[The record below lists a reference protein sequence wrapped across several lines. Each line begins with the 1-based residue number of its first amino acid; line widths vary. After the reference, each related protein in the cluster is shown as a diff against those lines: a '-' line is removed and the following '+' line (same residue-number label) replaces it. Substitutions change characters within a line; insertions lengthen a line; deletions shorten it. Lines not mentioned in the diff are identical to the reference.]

1 MGVYVI
7 RRLIATIPVILVVAL
22 VVFSLIHFAP
32 GDPAAIVIGAFGT
45 TEQYARVRKEMGLDR
60 PLPVQLGLWFKH
72 AFQGDLGTSL
82 FNKDP
87 VLSLI
92 RNRMLPTF
100 SIAVLT
106 EIFAVVLA
114 VPLGVLAAWK
124 ANTWIDRV
132 VMVFSTLGYSI
143 PLFWLGF
150 MFIYLFGVKLHW
162 APAAGYVHPGDSVP
176 QFFIRLAMPIA
187 STGLVVMA
195 LIARMTRATVLEVLH
210 EDYVR
215 TARAK
220 GLAESGVLIRHA
232 LRNAILPI
240 ITVIGIG
247 FALLLGGVV
256 VTENVFAIPGLG
268 RLLVDA
274 IEHRDFPVIQGTLLI
289 VSMIYVLVNLM
300 VDISYAFLDPRIR
313 YQ

>member
-1 MGVYVI
+1 MGTYII
-7 RRLIATIPVILVVAL
+7 RRVIATIPVLLVVAL
-22 VVFSLIHFAP
+22 IIFSLIHLAP
-32 GDPAAIVIGAFGT
+32 GDPAAIIVGSFAG
-45 TEQYARVRKEMGLDR
+45 EEAYQRVRAELGLDK
-60 PLPVQLGLWFKH
+60 PIIVQLGIWFKNL
-72 AFQGDLGTSL
+72 FQGNLGQSL
-82 FNKDP
+82 SGKTP
-87 VLSLI
+87 VLEMI
-92 RNRMLPTF
+92 RDRMLPTF
-100 SIAVLT
+100 AIAILT
-106 EIFAVVLA
+106 EIFSVVLA
-114 VPLGVLAAWK
+114 IPLGVLAAWK

-132 VMVFSTLGYSI
+132 VMVFSTVGYSI

-150 MFIYLFGVKLHW
+150 IFIIVFAVKTHW
-162 APAAGYVHPGDSVP
+162 LPAAGYTHPGEDLG
-176 QFFIRLAMPIA
+176 QFFLKLILPVV

-195 LIARMTRATVLEVLH
+195 LIARMTRATVLEVLQ

-220 GLAESGVLIRHA
+220 GLADTSVLIRHA

-240 ITVIGIG
+240 ITVIGVG

-268 RLLVDA
+268 RLLVNA
-274 IEHRDFPVIQGTLLI
+274 ILHRDYPVIQGTILI
-289 VSMIYVLVNLM
+289 ISAIYAFVNLL